1 MTEQTKGNVEH
12 DRKCY
17 LRFSLRWN
25 KVHIHKSTIEVLKY
39 PRYIQFLISK
49 DKGTVYIRGCDAKQ
63 PDSFLVPD
71 NLFSKADAGFYL
83 CSKLFTNKIAE
94 TAGWDKAFAY
104 RMEGKV
110 IEEYGAVAF
119 LLTDA
124 AKL

>member
-1 MTEQTKGNVEH
+1 MTEQAKGNAGP

-49 DKGTVYIRGCDAKQ
+49 DKATLFIRGCDAKQ

-71 NLFSKADAGFYL
+71 NLFSNADAGFYL
-83 CSKLFTNKIAE
+83 CSKLFTNRIAE
-94 TAGWDKAFAY
+94 SAGWDMARAY
-104 RMEGKV
+104 RIEGKL
-110 IEEYGAVAF
+110 IEEYSAVAF

-124 AKL
+124 EKL